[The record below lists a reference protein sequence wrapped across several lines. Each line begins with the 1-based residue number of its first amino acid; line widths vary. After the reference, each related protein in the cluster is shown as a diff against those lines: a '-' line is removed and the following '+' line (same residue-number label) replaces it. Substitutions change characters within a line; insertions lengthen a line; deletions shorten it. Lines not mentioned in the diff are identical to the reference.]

1 MTIRINHQI
10 KWIKSYQWLVLLC
23 FKLTLTIL
31 HIASTTSLL
40 RRYRGP
46 IILVQDRNIQT
57 PNANNRHHME
67 KDIVSLNQ
75 MVSET

>member
-1 MTIRINHQI
+1 MASPIVFQTDTDN
-10 KWIKSYQWLVLLC
+10 
-23 FKLTLTIL
+23 
-31 HIASTTSLL
+31 IA
-40 RRYRGP
+40 YREYHKFVEEVQGP